1 MPLIKNILELQ
12 ILAACQ
18 KLSNNTT
25 SLQQAQL
32 EFAKELSTAIDS
44 YLKTATVIV
53 QPGQLV
59 VGASSAGPV
68 TGTTTSPGTATIT

>member
-12 ILAACQ
+12 ILAACK
-18 KLSNNTT
+18 KLSNST
-25 SLQQAQL
+25 SDINQAQQ

-44 YLKTATVIV
+44 YIKTATIVV

-59 VGASSAGPV
+59 VGASPAGPV
-68 TGTTTSPGTATIT
+68 SGATTTPGTATIT